1 MKKLLNRVE
10 PFKPTADD
18 EAAAKL
24 WKVYVDQAKEYEE
37 NLLKEWKADMEALLI
52 FSALYSASLTAFIVE
67 SYKTLQDDPAQNTVA
82 LLTRISLQLNGST
95 SF

>member
-1 MKKLLNRVE
+1 VGIAFILRPCSYKSAG
-10 PFKPTADD
+10 PFEPTADD

-52 FSALYSASLTAFIVE
+52 FVRELY
-67 SYKTLQDDPAQNTVA
+67 
-82 LLTRISLQLNGST
+82 LLVCAILI
-95 SF
+95 